1 MEGAVRHTLTLA
13 AGAGRDA
20 LSAPKMASV
29 AAPALSP
36 HAPHAHLNAYI
47 SICLLK
53 HSLAPALQ
61 EHSPPAQHLV
71 HTC

>member
-36 HAPHAHLNAYI
+36 HAHLNAYI

-53 HSLAPALQ
+53 HSPAPHRALQ
-61 EHSPPAQHLV
+61 ERPPPAQHLV
-71 HTC
+71 HIC